1 MNIIIEA
8 TGKTPRIFEE
18 NGELFVWGVIIPEN
32 PIEIFAKFSKIA
44 ISKYDENCKLNIH
57 FSLSYFNTSSARFL
71 YNFFKQLKNKENIE
85 ISWHYEADDEDIL
98 DSGKEF
104 EEISGLKF
112 NFIDKP
118 FDADGK

>member
-1 MNIIIEA
+1 MNILIEA

-18 NGELFVWGVIIPEN
+18 NEDLFVWGVIIPEN

-44 ISKYDENCKLNIH
+44 NAKYDESNKLNIH

-71 YNFFKQLKNKENIE
+71 YNFFKQLKNKENIK
-85 ISWHYEADDEDIL
+85 ISWHYDPDDEDIL

-104 EEISGLKF
+104 EEISGLTF
-112 NFIDKP
+112 DFVDKT